1 MFPPTDLPLDAQPA
15 EHALPVGQPPELTHS
30 TLTRQAS
37 FLERFVNSFFHQNNI
52 RWMLVIGAAIVFA
65 SSLMLVTHQWSS
77 WPVAIKYLTI
87 VAYTCATYV
96 FAEFSRRRLGLQAT
110 ASVMQVLTLLLLP
123 IPFLSL
129 HWLGAPDWTGVAGNA
144 LQALLLIL
152 PTAVLTW
159 FISKRIFEHL
169 LHGHQGTFHLSY
181 CLLCVAGAMP
191 AVHRIVGVDTDWAPW
206 LAAAISTGLWLVMT
220 VGVVKVNRHVFWM
233 TEEHRLPR
241 IFGFFPIALLGGQ
254 FLILLATRT
263 AWSINVEWLGFGCV
277 MLATTIFATGRS
289 VAQVFKLR
297 TGDLVRP
304 LPWPIVLPIFV
315 GLATLALGVGLSFI
329 GFNISGPTTY
339 AVVPTAIVAAMVV
352 LWAGYE
358 TRHAGFVWCG
368 LILVAVAYQCAPTLV
383 ADLVV
388 SVKASA
394 AAAVDEQRLP
404 LAFYGLTY
412 LPLLSVFA
420 IASRIAAD
428 RRRFEFS
435 RPLQVF
441 VTGLSLALL
450 GLSLSHLKAS
460 LPVAVISTA
469 SFTAMAVLFRDR
481 RYIIGAL
488 IALMIATATVVPVA
502 NAMHWA
508 DLPEQH
514 ILVAFGILL
523 GLMTVASPLDRW
535 VNRIPLPSSFDYC
548 GLVDSEGRPRGLLNL
563 CSIFLAHSLA
573 FLWISLSLAY
583 LLSRDPQWNVSLA
596 GGVLLV
602 CLALQTARTR
612 YYALGL
618 NLWIV
623 AAIVGWTEVV
633 KLGGGVV
640 DTIGGMTIA
649 VACVAVATCVVLRM
663 LNLQRSSYAL
673 GANWLPLWVAAPPTI
688 GSRMQ
693 LVGAFVGPLCDV
705 CLIATLCLAT
715 IVYLPVMIFV
725 NLTLTPV
732 TLPIATTAVVAAC
745 LALAGILR
753 HRGLAIFGVIAF
765 PLWLST
771 MAISLAPGYVT
782 YAVLPLLWS
791 IGLCGT
797 FTVGQRLL
805 GDGQLGDDGRTLEL
819 PAIGFAISRLS
830 VNGLMAILVGSLFY
844 LNWYILAAAAIAA
857 STLVYIRR
865 NRRLSEVAGW
875 AIWAHVLC
883 FYVVELAL
891 GNHGWVFLI
900 TPVAWLH
907 SVPYMLPLV
916 VSGVAL
922 FDLVMFDRPWR
933 TDSSE
938 LVGSWTAVLRL
949 VFAVG
954 VGVSLFGSL
963 LQPLEIALIATSIV
977 AMAAVEICVS
987 VRLQS
992 VQRLWAGIA
1001 YFVVAIVFLAAQ
1013 QVLILGMGMGQLALL
1028 GVALAALTV
1037 SRTIAQ
1043 HPRFGFAAEPCQ
1055 QIGLVLPGCVAVWG
1069 VYSSLFDTVGMLAT
1083 PHSAVSTL
1091 TMLAAAAIYFYHGT
1105 ATRQRQFV
1113 LLALVVLNVALALAW
1128 RAFQW
1133 YDLQLYLV
1141 PLGVSVIALVEL
1153 LRKEIPASAHDT
1165 LRYVGALTI
1174 LVSPMLEILGGSWW
1188 HLLSLLV
1195 LCVCVVLA
1203 SIGLR
1208 LRALMFTGS
1217 AFLLVDLVAMVI
1229 HSSFD
1234 HPQVLWIAGLAI
1246 GAGVIA
1252 LAAICE
1258 NQREHLLARIRLLS
1272 AELSTWR

>member
-1 MFPPTDLPLDAQPA
+1 MFPPTDIPLEVQPA
-15 EHALPVGQPPELTHS
+15 NRALPIGQPPELSHS
-30 TLTRQAS
+30 TLTRQTS
-37 FLERFVNSFFHQNNI
+37 FLERFVNSFFHQSNI

-96 FAEFSRRRLGLQAT
+96 FAEFSRKRLGLQAT

-129 HWLGAPDWTGVAGNA
+129 HWLGAPDWMGAAGNA
-144 LQALLLIL
+144 LQAVLLIL
-152 PTAVLTW
+152 PTAALTW
-159 FISKRIFEHL
+159 FISKRVFEHL
-169 LHGHQGTFHLSY
+169 FRGHQRTFHLSY

-191 AVHRIVGVDTDWAPW
+191 AVHHIVGIDSEWAPW

-254 FLILLATRT
+254 FLTLLATRT
-263 AWSINVEWLGFGCV
+263 ALSINVEWLGFGCV

-315 GLATLALGVGLSFI
+315 GLATLGLGIGLSFT
-329 GFNISGPTTY
+329 GFSYSGPTTY
-339 AVVPTAIVAAMVV
+339 AAVPTAFVAAMVV
-352 LWAGYE
+352 MWAGNE

-368 LILVAVAYQCAPTLV
+368 LILIAVAYQCAPTLV

-441 VTGLSLALL
+441 VTILSLALL

-469 SFTAMAVLFRDR
+469 SFTAMAILFRDR

-488 IALMIATATVVPVA
+488 IALIMATATVVPVA

-508 DLPEQH
+508 ELPEQH

-535 VNRIPLPSSFDYC
+535 VNRLPLPSTFDYC
-548 GLVDSEGRPRGLLNL
+548 GLVDSTGQPRGLLHL
-563 CSIFLAHSLA
+563 CSIFLAHSLS
-573 FLWISLSLAY
+573 FLWISLSLAHM
-583 LLSRDPQWNVSLA
+583 LSGDPLWNGNLA
-596 GGVLLV
+596 GGVLLI
-602 CLALQTARTR
+602 CLALQTARTK

-623 AAIVGWTEVV
+623 AALAGWIEIV

-640 DTIGGMTIA
+640 DNIGGMSIV
-649 VACVAVATCVVLRM
+649 VAGVAIATCIALR
-663 LNLQRSSYAL
+663 LLSLQRSSSVLSAS
-673 GANWLPLWVAAPPTI
+673 WLPPWMAAPPTI

-715 IVYLPVMIFV
+715 IVYLPLMLLV
-725 NLTLTPV
+725 NITLTPV
-732 TLPIATTAVVAAC
+732 TLPIATTAVIAAC
-745 LALAGILR
+745 IALAGMLR
-753 HRGLAIFGVIAF
+753 HRSLAVFSVIAF

-771 MAISLAPGYVT
+771 TAVSLAPAYVT
-782 YAVLPLLWS
+782 YTVLPLLWS
-791 IGLCGT
+791 IGLCVT
-797 FTVGQRLL
+797 STVGQRLL
-805 GDGQLGDDGRTLEL
+805 SDGRRNDDNRALEL
-819 PAIGFAISRLS
+819 SAIGSAISGLS
-830 VNGLMAILVGSLFY
+830 TRGLTLILVGSLCY
-844 LNWYILAAAAIAA
+844 LNWYILAAAVIATIA
-857 STLVYIRR
+857 LGYLRR
-865 NRRLSEVAGW
+865 NQRLSEVAGW
-875 AIWAHVLC
+875 AVVAHVLG

-900 TPVAWLH
+900 TPADWLR
-907 SVPYMLPLV
+907 SAPYILPLI

-922 FDLVMFDRPWR
+922 FDVALFERPWR
-933 TDSSE
+933 TASAE
-938 LVGSWTAVLRL
+938 LVASWTAVLRL
-949 VFAVG
+949 AFAVG

-963 LQPLEIALIATSIV
+963 QSSLGIALIATSIIV
-977 AMAAVEICVS
+977 MAAAEVCIS

-992 VQRLWAGIA
+992 VQRLWVGIA
-1001 YFVVAIVFLAAQ
+1001 YFVIAVVFLATQ
-1013 QVLILGMGMGQLALL
+1013 HVLILGIGVGQIAML
-1028 GVALAALTV
+1028 GVALAALTL
-1037 SRTIAQ
+1037 SRTITQ
-1043 HPRFGFAAEPCQ
+1043 HPRFGFASEPFQ

-1069 VYSSLFDTVGMLAT
+1069 VYSSFFDTVGPFAV

-1174 LVSPMLEILGGSWW
+1174 LVSPMLEILAGSWW

-1208 LRALMFTGS
+1208 LRALMFTGT

-1234 HPQVLWIAGLAI
+1234 HPQVLWVAGLAI

-1258 NQREHLLARIRLLS
+1258 NQREHLLGRIRLLT
-1272 AELSTWR
+1272 AELATWR

>member
-1 MFPPTDLPLDAQPA
+1 MFPPTDIQLEVQPA
-15 EHALPVGQPPELTHS
+15 EHALSVGQPPELTHS
-30 TLTRQAS
+30 TLTRQTS
-37 FLERFVNSFFHQNNI
+37 FLERFVNSFFHQSNI

-129 HWLGAPDWTGVAGNA
+129 HWLGAPDWMGAAGNA
-144 LQALLLIL
+144 LQAALLIL
-152 PTAVLTW
+152 PTAALTW
-159 FISKRIFEHL
+159 FISKRVFEHL
-169 LHGHQGTFHLSY
+169 LRGHQRTFHLSY

-191 AVHRIVGVDTDWAPW
+191 AVHRMVGIDSGWAPW
-206 LAAAISTGLWLVMT
+206 LAAAISAGLWLVMT
-220 VGVVKVNRHVFWM
+220 LGVVKVNRHVFWM

-241 IFGFFPIALLGGQ
+241 IFGFLPIALLGGQ

-315 GLATLALGVGLSFI
+315 GLATLALGVGLSFS
-329 GFNISGPTTY
+329 GFSISGPTTY
-339 AVVPTAIVAAMVV
+339 AVVPTAMVAAMVV
-352 LWAGYE
+352 MWAGNE

-368 LILVAVAYQCAPTLV
+368 LILIAVAYQCAPTLV

-441 VTGLSLALL
+441 VTILSLALL

-488 IALMIATATVVPVA
+488 IGLIIATATVVPVA

-508 DLPEQH
+508 EIPEQY

-535 VNRIPLPSSFDYC
+535 VNRLPLPSTFDYC
-548 GLVDSEGRPRGLLNL
+548 GLVDSQGQPRGLLHL
-563 CSIFLAHSLA
+563 CSIFLAHSLS
-573 FLWISLSLAY
+573 FLWISLSLAF
-583 LLSRDPQWNVSLA
+583 LLSGDPLWNGNLA
-596 GGVLLV
+596 GGVLLIG
-602 CLALQTARTR
+602 LALQTARTK

-623 AAIVGWTEVV
+623 AALAGWIEVV

-640 DTIGGMTIA
+640 DNVGGISIVVAGVAIA
-649 VACVAVATCVVLRM
+649 ACVALRM
-663 LNLQRSSYAL
+663 LSLQRSSNVLSAS
-673 GANWLPLWVAAPPTI
+673 WLPLWMAAPPTI

-715 IVYLPVMIFV
+715 IVYLPLMVLV
-725 NLTLTPV
+725 NLALTPA
-732 TLPIATTAVVAAC
+732 TLPIATTAVIAAC
-745 LALAGILR
+745 VALAGMLQ
-753 HRGLAIFGVIAF
+753 HRGLAVFSVFAF

-771 MAISLAPGYVT
+771 IAISLAPGYVT

-791 IGLCGT
+791 IGLCVT
-797 FTVGQRLL
+797 FAVGQRLL
-805 GDGQLGDDGRTLEL
+805 DAGRTSDDGRTLEL
-819 PAIGFAISRLS
+819 PAIGSAVSGLS
-830 VNGLMAILVGSLFY
+830 AKGLTLILAGSLFY
-844 LNWYILAAAAIAA
+844 LNWYTLAAAVIAA
-857 STLVYIRR
+857 STLGYLRR
-865 NRRLSEVAGW
+865 NRRISEVAGW
-875 AIWAHVLC
+875 AVLAHVLS
-883 FYVVELAL
+883 FYVVELVL

-900 TPVAWLH
+900 MPADWLR
-907 SVPYMLPLV
+907 SVPYILPLI

-922 FDLVMFDRPWR
+922 FDVALFKRPWR
-933 TDSSE
+933 TASAE
-938 LVGSWTAVLRL
+938 LVNSWTAVLRL
-949 VFAVG
+949 AFAVG
-954 VGVSLFGSL
+954 AGVSLFGT
-963 LQPLEIALIATSIV
+963 LQSPLGIALVATSIIV
-977 AMAAVEICVS
+977 MAAAEVCIS

-1001 YFVVAIVFLAAQ
+1001 YFVIAVVFLATQ
-1013 QVLILGMGMGQLALL
+1013 HVLSLGMGVGQMVML
-1028 GVALAALTV
+1028 GVALAALTL
-1037 SRTIAQ
+1037 SRTISQ
-1043 HPRFGFAAEPCQ
+1043 HPRFGFAAEPIQ
-1055 QIGLVLPGCVAVWG
+1055 QIGLVLPGCVALCG
-1069 VYSSLFDTVGMLAT
+1069 VYTSFFGTVGPFT
-1083 PHSAVSTL
+1083 VPHSAVSTL

-1208 LRALMFTGS
+1208 LRALMFTGT

-1234 HPQVLWIAGLAI
+1234 HPQVLWVAGLAI

-1252 LAAICE
+1252 LAAVCE
-1258 NQREHLLARIRLLS
+1258 NQREHLLGRIRLLS
-1272 AELSTWR
+1272 AELATWR